1 MRYFIIFKRLRKIM
15 YKVYDSEQN
24 FNYQASLI
32 DKVLIKE
39 IAKQQSFSETDFLK
53 SHKNRNLLVNK
64 FIELKS
70 DRKKSTDCLD
80 ISYQYK
86 NSPFGK
92 ALIMNSKYGVCG
104 LAFCNHVN
112 EEIALADMMS
122 RLPSA
127 TYNEEKIFSDLEFK
141 SVLEQTT
148 KINLCLT
155 GSPLQVQVWNAL
167 LKIPAGKVTNYKT
180 LAKHI
185 GKPKAV
191 RAIATA
197 IGKNPLCWLIPCH
210 RVVRTNGDLGG
221 YHWGLQVKTAMLKFE
236 LN

>member
-1 MRYFIIFKRLRKIM
+1 MHQ
-15 YKVYDSEQN
+15 VYDSEQN
-24 FNYQASLI
+24 FSYQASI
-32 DKVLIKE
+32 EDKIFLKE
-39 IAKQQSFSETDFLK
+39 LPEQQSFSETDFLI
-53 SHKNRNLLVNK
+53 SHKKRNVLVNE

-70 DRKKSTDCLD
+70 DFKNLTTRLD
-80 ISYQYK
+80 ISYEYK

-104 LAFCNHVN
+104 LAFCDHVN

-122 RLPSA
+122 RWPSA
-127 TYNEEKIFSDLEFK
+127 TYSAENIFSDLEFK

-148 KINLCLT
+148 KINLCLI

-191 RAIATA
+191 RSIATA
-197 IGKNPLCWLIPCH
+197 IGRNPLSWLIPCH
-210 RVVRTNGDLGG
+210 RVLRSNGELGG
-221 YHWGLQVKTAMLKFE
+221 YHWGLKVKTTMLRFE
-236 LN
+236 SI

>member
-1 MRYFIIFKRLRKIM
+1 MS
-15 YKVYDSEQN
+15 KVYDSEQN
-24 FNYQASLI
+24 FSYQASLI

-39 IAKQQSFSETDFLK
+39 LAKQQSFSETDFVK
-53 SHKNRNLLVNK
+53 SHKKRNLTVNE

-70 DRKKSTDCLD
+70 DRKKSTDRLD

-104 LAFCNHVN
+104 LAFCDQVN

-122 RLPSA
+122 RWPSA
-127 TYNEEKIFSDLEFK
+127 AYNEEKIFSDLEFK

>member
-1 MRYFIIFKRLRKIM
+1 MHQ
-15 YKVYDSEQN
+15 VYNIEQN
-24 FNYQASLI
+24 FSYQASI
-32 DKVLIKE
+32 EDKIFLKE
-39 IAKQQSFSETDFLK
+39 LSEQQSFSETDFLK
-53 SHKNRNLLVNK
+53 SHKNRNLLVNE

-70 DRKKSTDCLD
+70 DCKKLTTRLD
-80 ISYQYK
+80 ISYEYK

-92 ALIMNSKYGVCG
+92 ALIMNSKYGICG
-104 LAFCNHVN
+104 LAFCDQVN

-122 RLPSA
+122 RWPSA
-127 TYNEEKIFSDLEFK
+127 TYSAENIFSDLEFK
-141 SVLEQTT
+141 SVLDQTT
-148 KINLCLT
+148 KINLCLI
-155 GSPLQVQVWNAL
+155 GSPLQLQVWSAL

-197 IGKNPLCWLIPCH
+197 IGRNPLCWLIPCH

-221 YHWGLQVKTAMLKFE
+221 YHWGLQVKKAMLRFE
-236 LN
+236 SI

>member
-1 MRYFIIFKRLRKIM
+1 MHQ
-15 YKVYDSEQN
+15 VYNIEQN
-24 FNYQASLI
+24 FSYQASI
-32 DKVLIKE
+32 EDKIFLKE
-39 IAKQQSFSETDFLK
+39 LSEQQSFSETDFLK
-53 SHKNRNLLVNK
+53 SHKNRNLLVNE

-70 DRKKSTDCLD
+70 DCKKLTTRLD
-80 ISYQYK
+80 ISYEYK

-104 LAFCNHVN
+104 LAFCDHIN

-122 RLPSA
+122 RWPSA
-127 TYNEEKIFSDLEFK
+127 TYSAENIFSDLEFK
-141 SVLEQTT
+141 SVLDQTT
-148 KINLCLT
+148 KINLCLI
-155 GSPLQVQVWNAL
+155 GSPLQIQVWSAL

-197 IGKNPLCWLIPCH
+197 IGRNPLCWLIPCH
-210 RVVRTNGDLGG
+210 RVLRTTGELGG
-221 YHWGLQVKTAMLKFE
+221 YHWGLKVKTTMLRFE
-236 LN
+236 SI

>member
-1 MRYFIIFKRLRKIM
+1 MHQ
-15 YKVYDSEQN
+15 VYDSEQN
-24 FNYQASLI
+24 FSYQASI
-32 DKVLIKE
+32 EDKIFLKE
-39 IAKQQSFSETDFLK
+39 LSEQQSFSETDFLK
-53 SHKNRNLLVNK
+53 SHKNRNLLVNE

-70 DRKKSTDCLD
+70 DCKKLTTRLD
-80 ISYQYK
+80 ISYEYK

-92 ALIMNSKYGVCG
+92 ALIMNSKYGICG
-104 LAFCNHVN
+104 LAFCDHVN

-122 RLPSA
+122 RWPSA
-127 TYNEEKIFSDLEFK
+127 TYSAENIFSDLEFK
-141 SVLEQTT
+141 SVLDQTT
-148 KINLCLT
+148 KINLCLI

-197 IGKNPLCWLIPCH
+197 IGRNPLCWLIPCH
-210 RVVRTNGDLGG
+210 RVLRTNGELGG
-221 YHWGLQVKTAMLKFE
+221 YHWGLKVKTTMLRFE
-236 LN
+236 SI

>member
-1 MRYFIIFKRLRKIM
+1 MHQ
-15 YKVYDSEQN
+15 VYNIEQN
-24 FNYQASLI
+24 FSYQASI
-32 DKVLIKE
+32 EDKIFLKE
-39 IAKQQSFSETDFLK
+39 LSEQQSFSETDFLK
-53 SHKNRNLLVNK
+53 SHKNRNLLVNE

-70 DRKKSTDCLD
+70 DCKKLTTRLD
-80 ISYQYK
+80 ISYEYK

-104 LAFCNHVN
+104 LAFCDHVN

-122 RLPSA
+122 RWPSA
-127 TYNEEKIFSDLEFK
+127 TYSAENIFSDLEFK
-141 SVLEQTT
+141 SVLDQTT
-148 KINLCLT
+148 KINLCLI
-155 GSPLQVQVWNAL
+155 GSPLQLQVWSAL

>member
-1 MRYFIIFKRLRKIM
+1 MHQ
-15 YKVYDSEQN
+15 VYNIEQN
-24 FNYQASLI
+24 FSYQASI
-32 DKVLIKE
+32 EDKIFLKE
-39 IAKQQSFSETDFLK
+39 LSEQQSFSETDFLK
-53 SHKNRNLLVNK
+53 SHKNRNLLVNE

-70 DRKKSTDCLD
+70 DCKKLTTRLD
-80 ISYQYK
+80 ISYEYK

-104 LAFCNHVN
+104 LAFCDHIN

-122 RLPSA
+122 RWPSA
-127 TYNEEKIFSDLEFK
+127 TYSAENIFSDLEFK
-141 SVLEQTT
+141 SVLDQTT
-148 KINLCLT
+148 KINLCLI
-155 GSPLQVQVWNAL
+155 GSPLQLQVWSAL

-197 IGKNPLCWLIPCH
+197 IGRNPLCWLIPCH
-210 RVVRTNGDLGG
+210 RVLRTNGELGG

>member
-1 MRYFIIFKRLRKIM
+1 MHQ
-15 YKVYDSEQN
+15 VYNIEQN
-24 FNYQASLI
+24 FSYQASI
-32 DKVLIKE
+32 EDKIFLKE
-39 IAKQQSFSETDFLK
+39 LSEQQSFSETDFLK
-53 SHKNRNLLVNK
+53 SHKNRNLLVNE

-70 DRKKSTDCLD
+70 DCKKLTTRLD
-80 ISYQYK
+80 ISYEYK

-104 LAFCNHVN
+104 LAFCDHIN

-122 RLPSA
+122 RWPSA
-127 TYNEEKIFSDLEFK
+127 TYSAENIFSDLEFK

-148 KINLCLT
+148 KINLCLI
-155 GSPLQVQVWNAL
+155 GSPLQLQVWNAL
-167 LKIPAGKVTNYKT
+167 LKIPAGKVTNYQT

-197 IGKNPLCWLIPCH
+197 IGKNPLSWLIPCH
-210 RVVRTNGDLGG
+210 RVLRTNGELGG
-221 YHWGLQVKTAMLKFE
+221 YHWGLKVKTTMLRFE
-236 LN
+236 SI

>member
-1 MRYFIIFKRLRKIM
+1 MHQ
-15 YKVYDSEQN
+15 VYNIEQN
-24 FNYQASLI
+24 FSYQASI
-32 DKVLIKE
+32 EDKIFLKE
-39 IAKQQSFSETDFLK
+39 LSEQQSFSETDFLK
-53 SHKNRNLLVNK
+53 SHKNRNLLVNE

-70 DRKKSTDCLD
+70 DCKNLTTRLD
-80 ISYQYK
+80 ISYDYK

-104 LAFCNHVN
+104 LAFCDDVN

-122 RLPSA
+122 RWPSA
-127 TYNEEKIFSDLEFK
+127 TYSAENIFSDLEFK
-141 SVLEQTT
+141 SVLDQTT
-148 KINLCLT
+148 KINLCLI
-155 GSPLQVQVWNAL
+155 GSPLQLQVWSAL

-197 IGKNPLCWLIPCH
+197 IGRNPLCWLIPCH
-210 RVVRTNGDLGG
+210 RVLRTNGELGG
-221 YHWGLQVKTAMLKFE
+221 YHWGLKVKTAMLRFE
-236 LN
+236 SI

>member
-1 MRYFIIFKRLRKIM
+1 M

-24 FNYQASLI
+24 FSYQASLI

-39 IAKQQSFSETDFLK
+39 LAKQQSFSETDFVK
-53 SHKNRNLLVNK
+53 SHKKRNLTVNE

-70 DRKKSTDCLD
+70 DRKKSTDRLD

-104 LAFCNHVN
+104 LAFCDQVN

-122 RLPSA
+122 RWPSA
-127 TYNEEKIFSDLEFK
+127 AYNEEKIFSDLEFK

-155 GSPLQVQVWNAL
+155 GSPLQVQIWNAL

>member
-1 MRYFIIFKRLRKIM
+1 MHQ
-15 YKVYDSEQN
+15 VYDSEQN
-24 FNYQASLI
+24 FSYQASI
-32 DKVLIKE
+32 EDKILLKE
-39 IAKQQSFSETDFLK
+39 LSEQQSFSETDFLI
-53 SHKNRNLLVNK
+53 SHKKRNLLVNE

-70 DRKKSTDCLD
+70 DFKNLTTHLD
-80 ISYQYK
+80 ISYEYK

-104 LAFCNHVN
+104 LAFCDHIN

-122 RLPSA
+122 RWPSA
-127 TYNEEKIFSDLEFK
+127 TYSAENIFSDLEFK

-148 KINLCLT
+148 KINLCLI
-155 GSPLQVQVWNAL
+155 GSPLQLQVWSAL
-167 LKIPAGKVTNYKT
+167 LKIPAGKVTNYQT

-221 YHWGLQVKTAMLKFE
+221 YHWGLKVKTTMLRFE
-236 LN
+236 SI

>member
-1 MRYFIIFKRLRKIM
+1 MHQ
-15 YKVYDSEQN
+15 VYNIEQN
-24 FNYQASLI
+24 FSYQASI
-32 DKVLIKE
+32 EDKIFLKE
-39 IAKQQSFSETDFLK
+39 LSEQQSFSETDFLK
-53 SHKNRNLLVNK
+53 SHKNRNLLVNE

-70 DRKKSTDCLD
+70 DCKKLTTRLD
-80 ISYQYK
+80 ISYEYK

-104 LAFCNHVN
+104 LAFCDHIN

-122 RLPSA
+122 RWPSA
-127 TYNEEKIFSDLEFK
+127 TYSAENIFSDLEFK
-141 SVLEQTT
+141 SVLDQTT
-148 KINLCLT
+148 KINLCLI

-197 IGKNPLCWLIPCH
+197 IGRNPLCWLIPCH
-210 RVVRTNGDLGG
+210 RVLRTNGELGG
-221 YHWGLQVKTAMLKFE
+221 YHWGLKVKTTMLRFE
-236 LN
+236 SI

>member
-1 MRYFIIFKRLRKIM
+1 MHQ
-15 YKVYDSEQN
+15 VYDIEQN
-24 FNYQASLI
+24 FSYQASI
-32 DKVLIKE
+32 EDKIFLKE
-39 IAKQQSFSETDFLK
+39 LSEQQSFSETDFLI
-53 SHKNRNLLVNK
+53 SHKKRNLLVNE

-70 DRKKSTDCLD
+70 DCKKLTTRLD
-80 ISYQYK
+80 ISYEYK

-104 LAFCNHVN
+104 LAFCDHIN

-122 RLPSA
+122 RWPSA
-127 TYNEEKIFSDLEFK
+127 TYSAENIFSDLEFK
-141 SVLEQTT
+141 SVLDQTT
-148 KINLCLT
+148 KINLCLI
-155 GSPLQVQVWNAL
+155 GSPLQLQVWSAL

-197 IGKNPLCWLIPCH
+197 IGRNPLCWLIPCH
-210 RVVRTNGDLGG
+210 RVLRTNGELGG
-221 YHWGLQVKTAMLKFE
+221 YHWGLKVKKAMLRFE
-236 LN
+236 SI

>member
-1 MRYFIIFKRLRKIM
+1 M

-24 FNYQASLI
+24 FSYQASLI

-39 IAKQQSFSETDFLK
+39 LAKQQSFSETDFVK
-53 SHKNRNLLVNK
+53 SHKKRNFIVNE

-70 DRKKSTDCLD
+70 DRKKSTDHLD

-104 LAFCNHVN
+104 LAFCDQVN

-122 RLPSA
+122 RWPSA

-221 YHWGLQVKTAMLKFE
+221 YHWGLQVKMAMLKFE

>member
-1 MRYFIIFKRLRKIM
+1 MHQ
-15 YKVYDSEQN
+15 VYGIEQN
-24 FNYQASLI
+24 FSYQASI
-32 DKVLIKE
+32 EDKIFLKE
-39 IAKQQSFSETDFLK
+39 LSEQQSFSETDFLK
-53 SHKNRNLLVNK
+53 SHKNRNLLVNE
-64 FIELKS
+64 FTELKS
-70 DRKKSTDCLD
+70 DCKKSTNELD

-104 LAFCNHVN
+104 LAFCDQVN
-112 EEIALADMMS
+112 EEIALNDMMS
-122 RLPSA
+122 RWPSA
-127 TYNEEKIFSDLEFK
+127 TYYAEKIFSDLEFK

-148 KINLCLT
+148 IIKLCLI

-197 IGKNPLCWLIPCH
+197 IGKNPLCWLVPCH
-210 RVVRTNGDLGG
+210 RVLKKNGELGG
-221 YHWGLQVKTAMLKFE
+221 YHWGLKVKTAMLRFE
-236 LN
+236 LI